1 MSVVGKD
8 PQIQYGTIKKPIE
21 EDREMAERAGVC
33 GTSLQFRVSASGEVR
48 VSSPPTFLAARWA
61 VRRVS
66 LQLQ

>member
-1 MSVVGKD
+1 
-8 PQIQYGTIKKPIE
+8 
-21 EDREMAERAGVC
+21 MAERAGVC